1 MNNWFTKLFNMIGGR
16 KRTVIEGSH
25 FVPHV
30 RDTPPSARV
39 NVDHR
44 MARDLY
50 RNMDNGYALS
60 AHLLRPVIDGT
71 LSFIG
76 KPVLKSTDAAL
87 ASKLKELEG
96 QVDARQIMRVATRE
110 GTAFVWVQWEG
121 GKPKFVVPRP
131 ETVTVVQDPLSKEVT
146 GYIIDDT
153 FSHID
158 IDGNEY
164 QTTVTVRITE
174 GKVVKETKSTD
185 PSVKTGVVSHRNP
198 LGFLPIVIFAND
210 SEPWEVRGHS
220 DITPIEPTLK
230 VYHDLFYEAVHAQRR
245 NSPKLKIITNS
256 VRKFIENN
264 FGVGMYDQVQAGRE
278 LNLDDREVFV
288 LEKPPVGEGDD
299 MDFVTAA
306 KTTGDATALLEMAFM
321 NTVEGSQ
328 TPEVVF
334 GANMG
339 ASLSS
344 VEEQRPA
351 FIRRVE
357 ARQEQF
363 GKSFKRLF
371 DMALAVMAHAEYGE
385 ASYDYTLSWQKP
397 DFSTDKEKA
406 DTMNVTITALI
417 KARNNSL
424 MGDREIHRTLAG
436 KTYVDVESD
445 YDTHME
451 EVAETQERRLKE
463 MEDYNAAQNDLMTDR
478 YTNLEYEP
486 KKKEDSDE

>member
-1 MNNWFTKLFNMIGGR
+1 MNWFAKLFNMMGGR
-16 KRTVIEGSH
+16 KRTVIEGGH
-25 FVPHV
+25 ITPIVNVPV
-30 RDTPPSARV
+30 QGARV
-39 NVDHR
+39 NVHHQ

-50 RNMDNGYALS
+50 RNVDNSYALS
-60 AHLLRPVIDGT
+60 AHLLRPIIDGT

-76 KPVLKSTDAAL
+76 KPILKSTDAAL
-87 ASKLKELEG
+87 SAKLDSL
-96 QVDARQIMRVATRE
+96 QVDARQIMRVAIRE
-110 GTAFVWVQWEG
+110 GTAFVWVQWAD

-131 ETVTVVQDPLSKEVT
+131 ETVTIVQDPLSKDVT
-146 GYIIDDT
+146 GFIIDDT
-153 FSHID
+153 FSHTD

-164 QTTVTVRITE
+164 QTTVKVRITDRE
-174 GKVVKETKSTD
+174 VVKETGSTD
-185 PSVKTGVVSHRNP
+185 PNVRTGTVRGRNV
-198 LGFLPIVIFAND
+198 LGFIPIVVFAND
-210 SEPWEVRGHS
+210 NEPWEIRGHS

-230 VYHDLFYEAVHAQRR
+230 VYHDLFYEAVHAQKR

-306 KTTGDATALLEMAFM
+306 KTTGDASSLLEMAFM

-351 FIRRVE
+351 FIKRVE

-363 GKSFKRLF
+363 GEAFRRLF
-371 DMALAVMAHAEYGE
+371 DMALDVMAHAEYGV
-385 ASYDYTLSWQKP
+385 ASHDYTLTWPKP

-406 DTMNVTITALI
+406 DTMNVTVTALI

-424 MGDREIHRTLAG
+424 MGDREIHRTLTG
-436 KTYVDVESD
+436 KTFVDVESD

-451 EVAETQERRLKE
+451 EVADTQERRLKE
-463 MEDYNAAQNDLMTDR
+463 MEDYNAAQNDLMTQR
-478 YTNLEYEP
+478 YTNLQYEP
-486 KKKEDSDE
+486 KKEEDDE